1 MKSRR
6 IGRFHAIKMTKNITH
21 APMIVFVWKEL
32 GTVFAL
38 VAKVCQTVS
47 VEFDI
52 GVGRLLCG
60 RASRGIVDV
69 ASTGKDC
76 SGTRV
81 SGELH

>member
-1 MKSRR
+1 M
-6 IGRFHAIKMTKNITH
+6 
-21 APMIVFVWKEL
+21 
-32 GTVFAL
+32 FAL

-81 SGELH
+81 SGELLEDMAANENVHGVCMRRCR